1 MPAQLRHL
9 IQLCIL
15 LQYVIRAPE
24 SGVIKAVPYKE
35 GDTVPKG
42 AALVQFE
49 ETEEN
54 QNNTNDQ

>member
-1 MPAQLRHL
+1 M
-9 IQLCIL
+9 
-15 LQYVIRAPE
+15 
-24 SGVIKAVPYKE
+24 IKAVPYKE

-54 QNNTNDQ
+54 QDQNNANDQ

>member
-1 MPAQLRHL
+1 M
-9 IQLCIL
+9 
-15 LQYVIRAPE
+15 IRAPE

-49 ETEEN
+49 ETEEKQD